1 MYNSKAAQELRGQLS
16 GLLSEKAEL
25 QDAVSFYRDLMDVGT
40 EAEGLRVADL
50 ALFST
55 GTPSVYQ
62 FSVLITQVAEKR
74 RYVGGEVIVKVIG
87 LMGEQRETVTFSQD
101 NAVVG
106 FPLKF
111 RFRYFQD
118 LVGQLKLP
126 EGFRPERVSVDV
138 QQKRKAPVSA
148 DFEWVIQQ
156 A

>member
-1 MYNSKAAQELRGQLS
+1 M
-16 GLLSEKAEL
+16 
-25 QDAVSFYRDLMDVGT
+25 
-40 EAEGLRVADL
+40 
-50 ALFST
+50 
-55 GTPSVYQ
+55 
-62 FSVLITQVAEKR
+62 
-74 RYVGGEVIVKVIG
+74 GGEVIVKVIG

-138 QQKRKAPVSA
+138 QQKSKAPVSA

>member
-1 MYNSKAAQELRGQLS
+1 
-16 GLLSEKAEL
+16 
-25 QDAVSFYRDLMDVGT
+25 MDVGT

-55 GTPSVYQ
+55 STPSVYQ

-111 RFRYFQD
+111 GLDTFKTWLDNLNFPKGSD
-118 LVGQLKLP
+118 L
-126 EGFRPERVSVDV
+126 SVCLWMYNKKV
-138 QQKRKAPVSA
+138 RRRSA
-148 DFEWVIQQ
+148 QILNG
-156 A
+156 